1 MSDHTEHHAD
11 NHEKEKYNTFF
22 EPTTVGIG
30 FVVTALLLGVIAYIY
45 IFG

>member
-1 MSDHTEHHAD
+1 MSEHHTEHHSD
-11 NHEKEKYNTFF
+11 DHKEKYNTFF

-30 FVVTALLLGVIAYIY
+30 FVVTALLLGVIAYIF